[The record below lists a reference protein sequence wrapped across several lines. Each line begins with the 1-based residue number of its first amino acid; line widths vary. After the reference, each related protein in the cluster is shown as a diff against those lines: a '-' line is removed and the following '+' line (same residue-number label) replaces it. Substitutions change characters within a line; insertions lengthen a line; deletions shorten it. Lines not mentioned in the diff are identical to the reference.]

1 MVTSDDSRLDR
12 AVGRVLNVGVTASS
26 ACLAIGLG
34 LSMLGGT
41 AGAARLLLNVGLVVL
56 MATPVG
62 RVIISVSEY
71 AFERDWVFVSL
82 TTIVLLELVG
92 SLLAAFR

>member
-34 LSMLGGT
+34 LSMFGRT
-41 AGAARLLLNVGLVVL
+41 AGAARLLLNAGLVVL

-62 RVIISVSEY
+62 RVIISVREY
-71 AFERDWVFVSL
+71 AFGPDWVFFLL
-82 TTIVLLELVG
+82 TTILLLEPAG